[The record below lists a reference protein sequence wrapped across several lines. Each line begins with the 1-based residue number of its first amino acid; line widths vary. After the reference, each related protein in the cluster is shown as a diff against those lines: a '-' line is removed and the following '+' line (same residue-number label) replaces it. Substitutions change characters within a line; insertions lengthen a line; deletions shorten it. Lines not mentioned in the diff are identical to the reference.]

1 MQTIDSAELKLW
13 LDEGR
18 PFALVEVLGPE
29 AFQHFHL
36 PKAINVPLRAPGFEQ
51 AIQRAV
57 ADRRAPVVVYAQDSA
72 APDGAEAAA
81 RIEGLGFSEVRLFP
95 GGKVEWQ
102 QAGLPTEQNL
112 K

>member
-1 MQTIDSAELKLW
+1 MRTIERDELKTW

-18 PFALVEVLGPE
+18 TFALVEVLGPE

-36 PKAINVPLRAPGFEQ
+36 PGAINVPLRAGSFEQ

-57 ADRRAPVVVYAQDSA
+57 GDRRAPVVVYSQDTACAVSR
-72 APDGAEAAA
+72 EAAEILD
-81 RIEGLGFSEVRLFP
+81 RLGYAQVLHYA

-102 QAGLPTEQNL
+102 QAGMPTEQHR